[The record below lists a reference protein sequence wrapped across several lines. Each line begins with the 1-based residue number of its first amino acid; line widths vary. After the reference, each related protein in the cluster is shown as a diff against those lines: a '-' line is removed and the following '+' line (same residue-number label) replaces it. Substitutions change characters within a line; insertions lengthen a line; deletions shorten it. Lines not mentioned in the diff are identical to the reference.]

1 MKTAAV
7 AMATIAAMCA
17 ATALADTT
25 IYKHVDDSGRV
36 TYSNKPMKGATV
48 VELEPLT
55 TIPTPPAV
63 LAAKNNF
70 TLSDANGTP
79 RVQKAS
85 LTIDKPQ
92 EKKPV
97 AIVMPIGPTAML
109 SVDSQTQKR
118 RDEDRRRILE
128 QELATEQQSLDH
140 VRASIAEEQ
149 RNPQLVAAV
158 RALQQAGDASPSQV
172 VQMRGD
178 LDKASGRIRGLQASA
193 ADHEQNIDAL
203 KKELA
208 ALK

>member
-1 MKTAAV
+1 MKTGSV
-7 AMATIAAMCA
+7 AMAAIAAMCC

-79 RVQKAS
+79 KVQKAS
-85 LTIDKPQ
+85 YTIEKPQ
-92 EKKPV
+92 DKKV
-97 AIVMPIGPTAML
+97 AIVTPIGPTAML
-109 SVDSQTQKR
+109 SVDAQTQRK

-128 QELATEQQSLDH
+128 QELAAEEQSLEH
-140 VRASIAEEQ
+140 VRASMVEEQ

-158 RALQQAGDASPSQV
+158 RALQQANDATPAQLV
-172 VQMRGD
+172 LLRND
-178 LDKASGRIRGLQASA
+178 LDKSSGRIRGLQSTA
-193 ADHEQNIDAL
+193 ADHEQNIEAL

>member
-1 MKTAAV
+1 MKTGSV
-7 AMATIAAMCA
+7 AMAVIAAMCCCGV
-17 ATALADTT
+17 LADTT
-25 IYKHVDDSGRV
+25 IYKHVDESGRV

-63 LAAKNNF
+63 LAAKSNF
-70 TLSDANGTP
+70 TLSDANGSP
-79 RVQKAS
+79 HVQKAS

-97 AIVMPIGPTAML
+97 AIVLPIGPTAML
-109 SVDSQTQKR
+109 SVDTQTQKK
-118 RDEDRRRILE
+118 RDEDRRRILQ
-128 QELATEQQSLDH
+128 QELA
-140 VRASIAEEQ
+140 AEEQ

-158 RALQQAGDASPSQV
+158 RALQQANDAAPSQLA
-172 VQMRGD
+172 QLRND
-178 LDKASGRIRGLQASA
+178 LDKSSGRIRGLQSTA
-193 ADHEQNIDAL
+193 ADHEQNIEAL

>member
-1 MKTAAV
+1 MKTGAV
-7 AMATIAAMCA
+7 AITIAAMLTS

-25 IYKHVDDSGRV
+25 IYKHVDESGRV

-63 LAAKNNF
+63 LAAKSNF

-79 RVQKAS
+79 KVQKAS

-109 SVDSQTQKR
+109 SVDAQTQRK

-128 QELATEQQSLDH
+128 QELATEQQSLEH
-140 VRASIAEEQ
+140 VRASMVQEQ
-149 RNPQLVAAV
+149 QNPQLVAAV
-158 RALQQAGDASPSQV
+158 RALQQANDATPAQL
-172 VQMRGD
+172 VQLRND
-178 LDKASGRIRGLQASA
+178 LDKSSGRIRGLQSTA
-193 ADHEQNIDAL
+193 AEHEQNIDAL

-208 ALK
+208 ALR